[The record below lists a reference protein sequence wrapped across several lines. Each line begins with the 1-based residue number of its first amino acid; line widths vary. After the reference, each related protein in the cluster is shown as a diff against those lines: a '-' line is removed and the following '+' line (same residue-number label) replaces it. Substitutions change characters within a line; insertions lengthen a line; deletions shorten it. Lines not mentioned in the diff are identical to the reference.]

1 MYNVNELE
9 NLFHHFFPWN
19 RARIRCIV
27 PLIIG
32 MIQLGTVNLSKI
44 AATFPGTAQS
54 ASHYK
59 RLQRLFRQFPL
70 DLDQI
75 ARFIAH
81 LIPLLRFKLTLD
93 RTNWQFGNYQ
103 LNFLVLAIVYRGIAF
118 PLLWILLDKKGNSN
132 TSERI
137 KIIDRFLTLFGP
149 DSITCLFADREF
161 VGVKW
166 FRYLIDH
173 HIDFRIRIKCNSQ
186 VSNSRGTLV
195 SVKNL
200 FRGLPRGGYQVFSG
214 KRQLWGHSLY
224 IIGLKM
230 ADGEL
235 VIIATQDQPETALTD
250 YKERWQIETLF
261 GCLKSRGF
269 DLETTHI
276 TDHKRLEKLLAFLA
290 IAFSWSHL
298 IGEWLH
304 EIKPITLKNH
314 GRPAQSLFRYGFD
327 YLRACL
333 FHHQE
338 SARQYAFH
346 QALEQ
351 LFKRLGW
358 SPQKSRSSPSVDSI
372 LIKI

>member
-1 MYNVNELE
+1 MYNVKELE
-9 NLFHHFFPWN
+9 NLFHDFFHWN

-54 ASHYK
+54 SSHYK
-59 RLQRLFRQFPL
+59 RLQRLFRQFCL

-81 LIPLLRFKLTLD
+81 LIPLNRFKLTLD
-93 RTNWQFGNYQ
+93 RTNWQFGHYQ

-118 PLLWILLDKKGNSN
+118 PLLWVLLDKKGNSN

-166 FRYLIDH
+166 FGYLIDH
-173 HIDFRIRIKCNSQ
+173 HIDFRIRIKCNTQ
-186 VSNSRGTLV
+186 VANSRGVPV
-195 SVKNL
+195 SVENL
-200 FRGLPRGGYQVFSG
+200 LRDLPRQGCRILSG
-214 KRQLWGHSLY
+214 KRQIWGHELY

-230 ADGEL
+230 TDGEL
-235 VIIATQDQPETALTD
+235 VIIATQDQPETALAD

-276 TDHKRLEKLLAFLA
+276 TDLKRLEKLLAFLA
-290 IAFSWSHL
+290 IAFCWCHL
-298 IGEWLH
+298 VGEWRH
-304 EIKPITLKNH
+304 QIKPITLKNH
-314 GRPAQSLFRYGFD
+314 GRLAHSLFRYGFD
-327 YLRACL
+327 YLRACF
-333 FHHQE
+333 FHQHE
-338 SARQYAFH
+338 FARQYAFH
-346 QALEQ
+346 QALDQ

-358 SPQKSRSSPSVDSI
+358 GPQKSRSSPHVGWR
-372 LIKI
+372 LIAI